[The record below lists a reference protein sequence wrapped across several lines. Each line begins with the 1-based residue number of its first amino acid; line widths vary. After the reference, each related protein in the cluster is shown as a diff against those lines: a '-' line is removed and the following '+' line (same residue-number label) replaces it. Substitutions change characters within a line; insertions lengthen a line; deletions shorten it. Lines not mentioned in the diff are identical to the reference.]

1 MSSRGDSG
9 NDIIFP
15 QRPLRGH
22 LEPVLRRGHGE
33 VLETDF
39 GEGEREETRGDE
51 WEDGK
56 WDEHGRVVDCRRR
69 SWWCR
74 EREMGKGAPVL
85 GGRTRERVC
94 GSLHRAVERK
104 RV

>member
-1 MSSRGDSG
+1 MSRRESG
-9 NDIIFP
+9 NDIFP
-15 QRPLRGH
+15 ERPLRGH

-33 VLETDF
+33 VFETDF
-39 GEGEREETRGDE
+39 GEGEREETFE
-51 WEDGK
+51 WDGK
-56 WDEHGRVVDCRRR
+56 WDDHGCVVDCRRR
-69 SWWCR
+69 SWCR

-94 GSLHRAVERK
+94 GRLHRAVERK